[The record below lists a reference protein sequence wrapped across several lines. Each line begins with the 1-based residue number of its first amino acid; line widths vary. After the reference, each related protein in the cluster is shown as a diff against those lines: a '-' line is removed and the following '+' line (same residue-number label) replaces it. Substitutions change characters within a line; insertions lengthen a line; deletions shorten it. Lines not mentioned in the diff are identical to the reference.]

1 MRYNMRN
8 KIDNSGELKYRQTTA
23 FVFDRFYRSDIS
35 PVWVLL
41 GRFLIAAA
49 IAFMAVGYVFSQY
62 DVPVNSVALSF
73 GAVGFTAAFSLVF
86 AFVKR
91 RVAVPVIAI
100 VAGIIIIWGFEAFWE
115 KFSYFYDGFVLQFN
129 GRIFD
134 TTTFT
139 VHPLRQ
145 IELNGVYSLL
155 YVDGVTFG
163 SVILCALFS
172 LITAAGLIGKPHI
185 LPSLV
190 SFVILLSPLM
200 ASERLRFDP
209 RIVPLVALYA
219 GALAVGIY
227 YRDGLAIRQV
237 YVVGGYRRK
246 IQMDDRRFNASAAS
260 QSFTEKTAARGLRYS
275 KYFSSIISA
284 AAIFTAIGFIVSF
297 VCRDS
302 TGINYQPL
310 YELFAGVDVGS
321 SGSTPFRTGPEANYF
336 VSPTTSIFGSQGSRM
351 QLTSPSRSTKEILR
365 VTKSVGVKP
374 VYLRG
379 DIGIDFDGAS
389 WSSAVVDNPTEW
401 REKGLDKEY
410 LPIEQEALSECIF
423 NYYSGYDINLK
434 LVSESGVTVEYLC
447 DTDVVFTPAYDSG
460 FKVFGSNEYSVFGDF
475 AARRRGDKSTG
486 DTLIYTAKIP
496 TYMDG
501 SSKTDLGFFRAALLA
516 YDKNVNGT
524 QWDSSLS
531 SQHKQ
536 FGSEMDCQYEK
547 YKSYVYNNYL
557 GVPESLKT
565 SLDEF
570 MEKSGLNSQRESELD
585 FSKNTASTVYENK
598 ETETLLDRYIS
609 AMTVSQFLKDNYT
622 YSLDTRIDKRDPVM
636 SFLED
641 TKSGHCALYASAMT
655 LILREWGIPARY
667 CTGFAASADLKMQT
681 LRSKDLHAWCE
692 VYLDGMGWITFDPT
706 ASAIFGGTSQ
716 TSETSSAAS
725 VPENS
730 VSNPTQSADSS
741 QAYSSTPA
749 IAPASTPESSGD
761 PTTYSTFESSDI
773 SAEETRFTFRQIL
786 PYLLTILGIAAG
798 AAVIVLAVVAYVKL
812 KNRADKKI
820 QSFHRDGDSER
831 VYAKM
836 VDILRFCGL
845 FPASGEQP
853 HDFFKRAE
861 ESLGV
866 AICDNYE
873 LLERLAFGEAEL
885 DTSERAILGFVLE
898 KIYRAAESRFTPV
911 GKVRLR
917 LMIIRG
923 R

>member
-1 MRYNMRN
+1 MRN
-8 KIDNSGELKYRQTTA
+8 KIDNSAELKYRQTTA

-35 PVWVLL
+35 PVSVLL

-49 IAFMAVGYVFSQY
+49 ISFLAVGYVFSQY
-62 DVPVNSVALSF
+62 DVPINPVALSF
-73 GAVGFTAAFSLVF
+73 GAVGFTAAFSVLF

-91 RVAVPVIAI
+91 RIAIPVIMITAS
-100 VAGIIIIWGFEAFWE
+100 VIILWGLEAFWE
-115 KFSYFYDGFVLQFN
+115 KFSYFYDALVLQFN

-134 TTTFT
+134 TTTLT

-145 IELNGVYSLL
+145 IELGGVYSME

-163 SVILCALFS
+163 SVIFCAVFS

-185 LPSLV
+185 LPSLA
-190 SFVILLSPLM
+190 SFIVLLSPLM

-209 RIVPLVALYA
+209 RIVPLVALYT
-219 GALAVGIY
+219 GAIAVGVY

-246 IQMDDRRFNASAAS
+246 IQMDDRRFNAAVAS
-260 QSFTEKTAARGLRYS
+260 QSVVEKTAARGLRYS

-284 AAIFTAIGFIVSF
+284 AAMFTAIGFIVSAVF
-297 VCRDS
+297 RNS

-310 YELFAGVDVGS
+310 YEMLAGVEIGS
-321 SGSTPFRTGPEANYF
+321 SSGGTPFKTGPEANYF
-336 VSPTTSIFGSQGSRM
+336 VSPTTSIFGTQSRM

-374 VYLRG
+374 LYLRG

-389 WSSAVVDNPTEW
+389 WSSAVIDEPSEW
-401 REKGLDKEY
+401 RARGLDKQY
-410 LPIEQEALSECIF
+410 LPVEQDAFSDLIF
-423 NYYSGYDINLK
+423 NYYSIYDVDPI
-434 LVSESGVTVEYLC
+434 LVSESSVTVEYLC
-447 DTDVVFTPAYDSG
+447 DTDVVFAPAYDSR
-460 FKVFGSNEYSVFGDF
+460 FGIYDSNGDRYSLFGDY
-475 AARRRGDKSTG
+475 AARRRTDKATG
-486 DTLIYTAKIP
+486 ETLSYTAIIP

-501 SSKTDLGFFRAALLA
+501 SSKTDLGFFQNACRI
-516 YDKNVNGT
+516 YDQSVQKTN
-524 QWDSSLS
+524 WDDVVSARLEDIGIDRNF
-531 SQHKQ
+531 K
-536 FGSEMDCQYEK
+536 YER

-557 GVPESLKT
+557 GVPESLKP
-565 SLDEF
+565 SLEEF
-570 MEKSGLNSQRESELD
+570 LEQSGLNSKREYEIKTSKSSSSTYFETLD
-585 FSKNTASTVYENK
+585 AE
-598 ETETLLDRYIS
+598 ELLDRYIS

-622 YSLDTRIDKRDPVM
+622 YSLDTRIDKRNPVM
-636 SFLED
+636 SFLND

-692 VYLDGMGWITFDPT
+692 IYLDGMGWITFDPT
-706 ASAIFGGTSQ
+706 ASAIFGGGASQ
-716 TSETSSAAS
+716 TSEASSAAS
-725 VPENS
+725 VPES
-730 VSNPTQSADSS
+730 SAPNPAQSSDSS
-741 QAYSSTPA
+741 QIVSSEP
-749 IAPASTPESSGD
+749 PSTPESSEASLGN
-761 PTTYSTFESSDI
+761 PTTHSLPASSDI
-773 SAEETRFTFRQIL
+773 TPEETRFTFRQIL
-786 PYLLTILGIAAG
+786 PYLFTILGIAAG
-798 AAVIVLAVVAYVKL
+798 VAVIVLAVIAYVKI

-820 QSFHRDGDSER
+820 QSFHRDDNSER
-831 VYAKM
+831 VYAKLL
-836 VDILRFCGL
+836 DILRFCGL
-845 FPASGEQP
+845 SPASGEQP

-861 ESLGV
+861 GALDV

-898 KIYRAAESRFTPV
+898 KIYRSAESRFTPV
-911 GKVRLR
+911 GKLRLR